1 MKRDGKALFF
11 GDKNVMPIA
20 GYYGPLDRFDDS
32 DPIFHN
38 RVDEHH
44 FQALAEAGINLIAYC
59 DVDYKKQ
66 PDLVMKS
73 LDLCE
78 KYGIRYMVFDSNIVD
93 CAEQPDHPD
102 YTTEKIEQYLSKYAN
117 HPAFGGPFLVDEP
130 KSSDWVGGTKLIENY
145 KSMIDV
151 LQNQLGYV
159 PYQSPINVWSI
170 DREGYRESYEK
181 YLDEYFETIQPQFVT
196 WAYYPYSANKED
208 GFYGYFYNMNLMREH
223 AKKAGIPYWSS
234 IQAGGQWN
242 DDKKH
247 FDSELPYYPNE
258 AQFDWNVNTV
268 LAFGAQGISFF
279 PLVQPEHFAWA
290 GTEEE
295 PEWDF
300 KRNGLLGGTGE
311 KNQWWH
317 YAKRITKHI
326 RAIDEVLM
334 NCAHEGIIVTSDTA
348 KIETRE
354 VTCRIETGTFR
365 ELQSVLGDAMVGC
378 FDYNGKTALYVVNY
392 SREHSQQITL
402 AFGEVHN
409 LRVIRNAEESH
420 VNTKV
425 FEVEM
430 AAGEGLLLVIE

>member
-1 MKRDGKALFF
+1 MKKDGKKLFF
-11 GDKNVMPIA
+11 GDKNIMPIS
-20 GYYGPLDRFDDS
+20 GYYGPLNRFWDS
-32 DPIFHN
+32 DPIFPD

-44 FQALAEAGINLIAYC
+44 FQALAEAGLNMIGYC
-59 DVDYKKQ
+59 HQDYAEQ
-66 PDLVMKS
+66 PDVVMKS

-78 KYGIRYMVFDSNIVD
+78 KYGIRYMVLDSNIVN
-93 CAEQPDHPD
+93 CAEDPEHPD
-102 YTTEKIEQYLSKYAN
+102 YTVEDIKNYLAKYEN
-117 HPAFGGPFLVDEP
+117 HPAFAGPFLVDEP
-130 KSSDWVGGTKLIENY
+130 KSPDWVGGNKVIANY
-145 KSMIDV
+145 ERMVDI

-159 PYQSPINVWSI
+159 CYQSPINVWSI
-170 DREGYRESYEK
+170 DREGYREAYEK
-181 YLDEYFETIQPQFVT
+181 YLDEYFENMQPKFVS
-196 WAYYPYSANKED
+196 WAYYPFSANKED

-223 AKKAGIPYWSS
+223 ARETGIPYWAS

-247 FDSELPYYPNE
+247 FTSELPYYPNE
-258 AQFDWNVNTV
+258 AQINWNINTA

-311 KNQWWH
+311 KNQWWY

-334 NCAHEGIIVTSDTA
+334 NCIHEGIIVVSDLA
-348 KIETRE
+348 KEETRE
-354 VTCRIETGTFR
+354 ATCIIESGAFR
-365 ELQSVLGDAMVGC
+365 ELKSVEGDAFVGC

-392 SREHSQQITL
+392 NMEHSQYITL
-402 AFGEVHN
+402 NFDKTHD
-409 LRVIRNAEESH
+409 IRMVKVAEESH
-420 VNTKV
+420 VNTEI
-425 FEVEM
+425 FELNL
-430 AAGEGLLLVIE
+430 AAGEGVLLVIE